1 MKRYRALYYK
11 KNPMINITAAIFS
24 IMFIVLAVFIATNF
38 ETIAADSY
46 LVIGFLIITPYTLF
60 MLLRALYLIFE
71 TVEIDETKKEIRFRL
86 LRKSIAL
93 TTVKGIRRV
102 RPGQFRIEA
111 ADSIVPFSVEDEEEF
126 IGTIRKLSPSI
137 AIHQYP
143 L

>member
-11 KNPMINITAAIFS
+11 KNPMIKITAAIYC

-60 MLLRALYLIFE
+60 MLLRSLYLIFE

-86 LRKSIAL
+86 LRKSIAFAAI
-93 TTVKGIRRV
+93 KGIKRV
-102 RPGQFRIEA
+102 RPGQLRIET
-111 ADSIVPFSVEDEEEF
+111 DGSIVPFSVEDEEDL
-126 IGTIRKLSPSI
+126 IGTIRKLSPST
-137 AIHQYP
+137 AIH
-143 L
+143 

>member
-1 MKRYRALYYK
+1 MKRYKALYYK
-11 KNPMINITAAIFS
+11 KNPMIKITAAIFS
-24 IMFIVLAVFIATNF
+24 VMFIVLAVFIATNF

-102 RPGQFRIEA
+102 RPGQLRIEA

-137 AIHQYP
+137 AIHQ
-143 L
+143 